1 MKVVVAE
8 KPSVGRDI
16 ARCLGCREKHDGYLS
31 GYNGQVAVTWSFG
44 HLVELEA
51 PDGYEAAW
59 KRWTLPSLPMLPP
72 EFRLRARKGNGT
84 EAQLACI
91 AQLLQQ
97 ADEIVCATDAGREG
111 ELIFRYVLQWAGCE
125 EKPIRRLWLS
135 SMTDEAIK
143 QGFAELMPGHDLDN
157 LAAAARC
164 RSEADWIVGM
174 NGTRFFT
181 VRYGKQGELWTVGR
195 VQTPVLAMIVARDL
209 EREDF
214 RSTDYWELKTTYR
227 EAVFKYDGIK
237 LEQASRA
244 EELRDKVAAGP
255 LHILKVEQ
263 KDKRFRPP
271 QLYDLTALQRDM
283 NKRFG
288 MTAKA
293 TLAAAQTL
301 YERKHVTYPR
311 TDSRYLGKA
320 LVPQLPRT
328 LEALRPAF
336 GAAVAP
342 LNLAKLPLGKRMVDD
357 SKVSDHHAII
367 PTDQPPRSSLHGDEA
382 KLYEAIAMRFIA
394 AFHPAC
400 VKSVTRVLAEAE
412 GESFKASGSV
422 IKEPGWQ
429 ALFPKMLKRKQAK
442 PAAKAG
448 TAGKAAEGE
457 EERDEEEDQ
466 VLPEFTVGESGP
478 HAPFLEMKQTK
489 PPRAFSEASLLLA
502 METAGKLVDDDELR
516 EALKER
522 GLGTPATRAA
532 IIETLLGRGYLARR
546 GKQLLSTDAGR
557 DLISIIQDERLKSPE
572 LTGEWEALLKRI
584 ERGEYSPEEFR
595 AQVEQHTRQ
604 IISQTTVVKRVHRL
618 GACPLC
624 EGSVIEG
631 KRGYG
636 CSRWKAGCTF
646 VLWKEPFGHRLG
658 MPEIKELLEQ
668 RKSTQLVQ
676 LRIEE
681 QRCCYGTLVLRADG
695 SLDWVPAP
703 GSAKVGERRLVGAC
717 PQCGSSVIEGDR
729 GYGCIRWREGCK
741 FVVWKEMA
749 TRKIPLKMVR
759 VLLRDG
765 VTPFI
770 QKFKRK
776 DGTSFDARLKV
787 EPAGSVGFDF
797 TPAEPGSAANV

>member
-31 GYNGQVAVTWSFG
+31 GFNGQVVVTWSFG

-59 KRWTLPSLPMLPP
+59 KRWTLASLPMLPP

-84 EAQLACI
+84 ESQLACI

-135 SMTDEAIK
+135 SMTDAAIK
-143 QGFAELMPGHDLDN
+143 QGFADLKPGHDLDD

-214 RSTDYWELKTTYR
+214 RSNDYWELRTTYR

-237 LEQASRA
+237 LEQEQRA
-244 EELRDKVAAGP
+244 EELRDKVSAGP
-255 LHILKVEQ
+255 LHIRKVEQ
-263 KDKRFRPP
+263 KEKRFRAP

-283 NKRFG
+283 NKRYG
-288 MTAKA
+288 ITAKA

-301 YERKHVTYPR
+301 YERKHLTYPR
-311 TDSRYLGKA
+311 TDSRYLTED

-328 LEALRPAF
+328 LEALRGAY

-342 LNLAKLPLGKRMVDD
+342 LDLAKLPLGKRLVDD
-357 SKVSDHHAII
+357 RKVTDHHAII
-367 PTDQPPRSSLHGDEA
+367 PTDQVPRGALQGDEA

-400 VKSVTRVLAEAE
+400 IKSVTRVLAEAE
-412 GESFKASGSV
+412 GEAFKASGSV

-429 ALFPKMLKRKQAK
+429 ALFPKMLKRKA
-442 PAAKAG
+442 AAKTVKSAKS
-448 TAGKAAEGE
+448 AKSEKAAEGE
-457 EERDEEEDQ
+457 DERDEEEDQ
-466 VLPEFTVGESGP
+466 ILPDFTVGESGP
-478 HAPFLEMKQTK
+478 HCPSLEMKQTK
-489 PPRAFSEASLLLA
+489 APRAFSEASLLQA
-502 METAGKLVDDDELR
+502 METAGKLVDDDDLR

-532 IIETLLGRGYLARR
+532 IIETLLGRGYVARR

-584 ERGEYSPEEFR
+584 ERGEYTPSEFR
-595 AQVEQHTRQ
+595 EQVEAHTRQ
-604 IISQTTVVKRVHRL
+604 IIAQTAVVKRVRRM

-646 VLWKEPFGHRLG
+646 VLWKEQFGHQLAFE
-658 MPEIKELLEQ
+658 EIKELLEQ
-668 RKSTQLVQ
+668 RKSTRLAM
-676 LRIEE
+676 LRVEE

-695 SLDWVPAP
+695 SIDHQLAPAT
-703 GSAKVGERRLVGAC
+703 AKVGERRLVGLC

-741 FVVWKEMA
+741 FVVWKEISA
-749 TRKIPLKMVR
+749 RKLPLNMVKK
-759 VLLRDG
+759 LLREG
-765 VTPFI
+765 VTPLI
-770 QKFKRK
+770 EKFKRK
-776 DGTSFDARLKV
+776 DGTPFDARLKLGADGRV
-787 EPAGSVGFDF
+787 EFDF
-797 TPAEPGSAANV
+797 TPTDDH